1 MPTPSVHFFETNE
14 EERKNK
20 KALAVD
26 EKRREMKMGR
36 GKVTF
41 LSKRK

>member
-1 MPTPSVHFFETNE
+1 MVFVIISPAIMPTPSVHFFETNE

-26 EKRREMKMGR
+26 EKRRER
-36 GKVTF
+36 
-41 LSKRK
+41 